1 MGVKPIILVLVFCLP
16 ILSGCLAQEEDSLTL
31 VDLIET
37 EVEQFDTQGRDS
49 VIGGISDENISRQ
62 QRDMLTSMIQQHR
75 SEDFNIS
82 DIPLEGGNWTHYFA
96 CSGGQKIEYIYPMPD
111 HFSCNG
117 TDEILTGE
125 QYETTWVA
133 YRHKEIIRQ
142 SAVQSAVTYFL
153 TNETKNG
160 ERARDILLHYADIYD
175 GLPVQDKFGNR
186 DTAGGKLTRQSL
198 DEAVLL
204 IDLAWIQYL
213 IQPMLTDEEYMSI
226 TSGLILPMV
235 ETLEIPANQNRGS
248 LSNWFSYHNAAIGMA
263 AVSTNNLSMMEE
275 SLNQWNG
282 LYHQLG
288 NGFDED
294 GLWHEGSIAYHN
306 YTLTAM
312 AINIEAARYFDIEL
326 ANYSWTTKS
335 GSTMVISEPFVSHL
349 ALIKPDGTFP
359 RLNDDIQGTDLSS
372 IRELLEFT
380 NRNWPKKVPSS
391 LLQQSR
397 DMSGVLSLRSSL
409 WMVPINHSSTHL
421 TSFNYESFGI
431 SIIRQNDIFVLV
443 DYGPHGGWHGHYD
456 KLNVEISSGYS
467 NLVTDP
473 GTVVYSLPSS
483 NEWYRTSFSHSLPFI
498 GFENQPEATGRL
510 LNHDFTNNSS
520 FIIAQ
525 YTDENYMMNVT
536 RLLLVIDTIQD
547 GEFIIDVSHWS
558 GESPQIATQTYHFE
572 KAQSFEADVD
582 QGGKILPTG
591 VNPYAQLNLTTGNQ
605 TLNLT
610 SGDNWQTILHRS
622 EGNHLYRG
630 TSINGGAFFVQSTSK
645 PSTNSTMLTL
655 HQQGG
660 FNKPIPFS
668 FNSTNSSSTIS
679 IAGQTIFID
688 WDIYVV
694 SIDNQA

>member
-16 ILSGCLAQEEDSLTL
+16 ILSGCLVQEEVNPTM

-37 EVEQFDTQGRDS
+37 EAEQFDTQGRES
-49 VIGGISDENISRQ
+49 VIGGISNQNISNQ
-62 QRDMLTSMIQQHR
+62 QRDMLNSMIQHHR

-96 CSGGQKIEYIYPMPD
+96 CSGGQKIEYKYPMPD
-111 HFSCNG
+111 HFSCKG

-133 YRHKEIIRQ
+133 YRHKEVIRESGVK
-142 SAVQSAVTYFL
+142 SAVAYFL
-153 TNETKNG
+153 TNETESG

-175 GLPVQDKFGNR
+175 GLPVQDKFGNKES
-186 DTAGGKLTRQSL
+186 AGGKLTRQSL

-213 IQPMLTDEEYMSI
+213 IQPMLTDEENMNI

-235 ETLEIPANQNRGS
+235 ETLEIPANQNRGA

-312 AINIEAARYFDIEL
+312 AINIDAARYFDIEL

-335 GSTMVISEPFVSHL
+335 GSPMVIYEPFVSHL
-349 ALIKPDGTFP
+349 TLIKPDGTFP

-372 IRELLEFT
+372 IRDLLEFT

-391 LLQQSR
+391 LLQQAR
-397 DMSGVLSLRSSL
+397 DMNDFLSLRSSL
-409 WMVPINHSSTHL
+409 WMVPINHSSTNL
-421 TSFNYESFGI
+421 TSLNYESFGL
-431 SIIRQNDIFVLV
+431 SIIRHNDMYVLL

-456 KLNVEISSGYS
+456 KLNIEVASGKTNLIS
-467 NLVTDP
+467 DP

-483 NEWYRTSFSHSLPFI
+483 RDWYRTSLAHSLPFI
-498 GFENQPEATGRL
+498 GFENQPETTGHL
-510 LNHDFTNNSS
+510 LNHNFSNDFS
-520 FIIAQ
+520 FVMAQ
-525 YTDENYMMNVT
+525 YSDESAFMNIT
-536 RLLLVIDTIQD
+536 RFILVLETIQYGD
-547 GEFIIDVSHWS
+547 VIIDVSHWS
-558 GESPQIATQTYHFE
+558 GLTPQIATQTYHFDNTLQWTSDGE
-572 KAQSFEADVD
+572 YGNSSSGLD
-582 QGGKILPTG
+582 LY
-591 VNPYAQLNLTTGNQ
+591 PYAHLDRIEVNQ
-605 TLNLT
+605 TLEFN
-610 SGDNWQTILHRS
+610 SGPYWNAVLHLS
-622 EGNHLYRG
+622 EGNDLYEG
-630 TSINGGAFFVQSTSK
+630 TSINGGAFFLQSNQF
-645 PSTNSTMLTL
+645 PSTNSTMFSMYL
-655 HQQGG
+655 HDAPVGG
-660 FNKPIPFS
+660 VLYDYS
-668 FNSTNSSSTIS
+668 STNSLSQIS
-679 IAGQTIFID
+679 ISNRMIVID
-688 WDIYVV
+688 WDSCGV
-694 SIDNQA
+694 SID